1 MPSST
6 RRLGLAM
13 VPLIAVG
20 SLLSA
25 CTSEP
30 KTPEEQRKARV
41 EARIAESFSRSQTG
55 CIMKVLDDDTI
66 EALDKGADLPADSE
80 ALRIYTN
87 ALVACAGGS

>member
-1 MPSST
+1 MPSRNHRVAVVVAS
-6 RRLGLAM
+6 LL
-13 VPLIAVG
+13 AVG

-30 KTPEEQRKARV
+30 KTPEEQRKERV
-41 EARIAESFSRSQTG
+41 EARIAESFSRSQTV

-66 EALDKGADLPADSE
+66 EALDLGEELPADSE

-87 ALVACAGGS
+87 ALVACAAGS